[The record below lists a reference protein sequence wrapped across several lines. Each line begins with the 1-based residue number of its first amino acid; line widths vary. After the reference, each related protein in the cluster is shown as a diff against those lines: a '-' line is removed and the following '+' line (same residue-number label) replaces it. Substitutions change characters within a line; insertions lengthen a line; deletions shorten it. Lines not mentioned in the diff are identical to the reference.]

1 MNIGLEFDS
10 VLLFGQKGLLVNV
23 YWDFLHYNADWRDLA
38 VLYQNHFT
46 WPCAAAGF
54 TCRAELDDFLW
65 SAITTWAQKLLERFN
80 LTYFY
85 CSNKQSG
92 CSQMQKML
100 LNNWSLRLIWWNIMI
115 WEDTWTM
122 AALHPVMTVTR
133 MFVAVVK
140 TDPNRRTLMCMQF
153 FTNLL
158 NVKWNKPKTKD
169 GVYPC
174 TNTHT
179 HTHVR
184 ERTRSIELPT
194 WAITP
199 QQAQV
204 LGLVSWLMSGFAA
217 TVFVMKHNVV
227 LSDTQLKYET
237 EVERAAN
244 KTDFS

>member
-10 VLLFGQKGLLVNV
+10 VLLFGLKGLLVNV

-46 WPCAAAGF
+46 WQCAAAGF

-179 HTHVR
+179 HTRAWTH
-184 ERTRSIELPT
+184 TFNWASHLSNNSTAGTSFGLSELT
-194 WAITP
+194 DVWICCNSFRHET
-199 QQAQV
+199 QCGFVWYSTQV
-204 LGLVSWLMSGFAA
+204 WDWSRVSS
-217 TVFVMKHNVV
+217 K
-227 LSDTQLKYET
+227 
-237 EVERAAN
+237 
-244 KTDFS
+244 